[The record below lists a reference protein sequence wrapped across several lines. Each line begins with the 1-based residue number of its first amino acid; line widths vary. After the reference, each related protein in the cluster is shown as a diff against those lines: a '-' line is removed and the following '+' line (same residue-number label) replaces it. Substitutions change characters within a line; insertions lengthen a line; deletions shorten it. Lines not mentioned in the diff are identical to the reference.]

1 MSRRT
6 KRTRRQ
12 LRKIITVFGPNR
24 ARRLLCRERWGD
36 RSLVAIE
43 YHGRPHSLRL
53 GSTDPLVWFSV
64 FVQEDYG
71 ATLPFEPQVIVDT
84 GAYTGFSAIFFAN
97 KYPAADII
105 AVEPDPENF
114 KLLVRNVRCYP
125 RIRPLQAA
133 IWFEDTDLDLYSQT
147 EGHWASSLF
156 ASSPRPDR
164 SGIHRVRAI
173 AIESLMSQFSL
184 ERIDVLKIDIEGAE
198 KELFEHSAP
207 WIDRV
212 GAIFIELHD
221 RFRPGCGQAV
231 KAATDAFEHQVVAPM
246 TSLLVNRSRRG

>member
-1 MSRRT
+1 
-6 KRTRRQ
+6 
-12 LRKIITVFGPNR
+12 
-24 ARRLLCRERWGD
+24 LCRERWGD
-36 RSLVAIE
+36 RSLVTLE
-43 YHGRPHSLRL
+43 YGERKHSIRL

-71 ATLPFEPQVIVDT
+71 ATLPFEPQVIVDA

-97 KYPAADII
+97 KYPAAEII

-114 KLLVRNVRCYP
+114 KLLTRNIRGYP
-125 RIRPLQAA
+125 RITPLQAA

-156 ASSPRPDR
+156 SSSPRAEQ
-164 SGIHRVRAI
+164 SAMHRVRAI
-173 AIESLMSQFSL
+173 QIESLMSRFSL
-184 ERIDVLKIDIEGAE
+184 DRIDLLKIDIEGAE
-198 KELFEHSAP
+198 KELFEHAAP

-221 RFRPGCGQAV
+221 RFRPGCSHAL
-231 KAATDAFEHQVVAPM
+231 KSATGGFEHRVVAPM
-246 TSLLVNRSRRG
+246 TSLLVNRSRRS